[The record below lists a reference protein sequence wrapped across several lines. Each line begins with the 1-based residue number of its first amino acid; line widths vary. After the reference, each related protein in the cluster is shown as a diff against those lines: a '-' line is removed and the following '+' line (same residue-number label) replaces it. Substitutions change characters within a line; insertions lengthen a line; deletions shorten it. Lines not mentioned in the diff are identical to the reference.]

1 MKAFKKSK
9 GPKFGLDRSE
19 SEDDPR
25 PKQSGDN
32 QNGTP
37 GEYNWL
43 SKNIL
48 LS

>member
-9 GPKFGLDRSE
+9 GPKFGLGRSE

-43 SKNIL
+43 SKIL
-48 LS
+48 Y